1 MAQAPRHTAFG
12 TMHPAVPAEF
22 LACTLG
28 LTMFAPHPVLVSL
41 SLAGALTYG
50 AVARGVRPTLLAL
63 RWQLPLI
70 ALLACVNPLFAQ
82 RGSTLLFSPFG
93 MPVYAESLLYGVV
106 MAVMFMASVLWFQM
120 PYAWAPAPSAPPLF
134 CKSPL

>member
-1 MAQAPRHTAFG
+1 MAHAPRHTAFG
-12 TMHPAVPAEF
+12 TMHPAVPAAF

-41 SLAGALTYG
+41 SLAGALAYG

-93 MPVYAESLLYGVV
+93 MPVYAPSCPIRPRVR
-106 MAVMFMASVLWFQM
+106 
-120 PYAWAPAPSAPPLF
+120 PAARP
-134 CKSPL
+134 